1 LAVSAL
7 LAAVAVV
14 PVYLSTRETNEAE
27 DQAVASTERAVHKL
41 NEAAWLNPF
50 SATPL
55 VVRAAVLQAEGRRAA
70 AIDAAKKAVARSPQ
84 DWTTWAALA
93 RAEEATN
100 DRVAAGNALRRVRVL
115 NPRWR
120 LAGTR

>member
-1 LAVSAL
+1 MSAL
-7 LAAVAVV
+7 LAAAAVV
-14 PVYLSTRETNEAE
+14 PVYLSTRETNEAQ
-27 DQAVASTERAVHKL
+27 DQAAVSTEPAVEKL
-41 NEAAWLNPF
+41 DEAAWLNPF

-55 VVRAAVLQAEGRRAA
+55 VVRAAVLEAEGKRAA
-70 AIDAAKKAVARSPQ
+70 AIDAAKKAVARSPE

-93 RAEEATN
+93 SAELAAN

-115 NPRWR
+115 NPRSR